1 MGAHEERSVQEQAR
15 EDCEP
20 QAEPRR
26 EEALREDARWLEHR
40 VDEGAEGLEREG
52 LRCGE
57 REERAGPGLVREGE
71 VFLLEV
77 SEGRMSDASLRPD
90 QTAPALGSGALPLP
104 V

>member
-1 MGAHEERSVQEQAR
+1 MGEDREQEG
-15 EDCEP
+15 
-20 QAEPRR
+20 EPRR
-26 EEALREDARWLEHR
+26 EEALREDARWLAR
-40 VDEGAEGLEREG
+40 GVDEGAEGLEREG

-77 SEGRMSDASLRPD
+77 SEGRMSDAYLRPNP
-90 QTAPALGSGALPLP
+90 TAGARSGKWGSPAACLSEGCLL